1 MTDLLQLPSLKTVSV
16 TSQEEA
22 YVVVAEGRIV
32 PTYCPGCRSGRLYGH
47 GTNEQNYRDTPIH
60 GKTVQI
66 TVNRRRYRCQSCG
79 KTLFDPIPDLDGK
92 RLATRRL
99 IAYVRTNCFR
109 EPFAVV
115 ARRVAMDEK
124 TVRQIFEDYV
134 EELESTI
141 RFVTPRFLG
150 IDEIKIIGDYRAM
163 ITNIEHRTLFD
174 MRESRKKADLLTY
187 FKTLRDNDRVEWVAM
202 DMYHVYRQV
211 IQATLPEARIVVDR
225 FHIQRMA
232 NEALENLRKRLRKT
246 LPERQRLK
254 LKDERFLLLRRQ
266 HNLKPESM
274 ETLLEW
280 FQRFPQL
287 SEAHTLKEAFLSIW
301 DHKNRPAAEAAYAA
315 WIGNVSAEMRPVFK
329 DLLSAMTNWN
339 DEIFAYFE
347 QPITN
352 AYTESVNSL
361 AKGMNRMGRGYS
373 FDVIRARMLYD
384 PKARKAGSVQV
395 VEPVGEPDTD
405 GSTKYMTV
413 SSMNRPARTQRR
425 VIECGAHI
433 PTLVK
438 LLDSGYFE
446 QPVSSETP

>member
-1 MTDLLQLPSLKTVSV
+1 M
-16 TSQEEA
+16 
-22 YVVVAEGRIV
+22 AEGRLA
-32 PTYCPGCRSGRLYGH
+32 PTACPDCRSGRLYGH
-47 GTNEQNYRDTPIH
+47 GTNEQTYRDTPIH

-66 TVNRRRYRCQSCG
+66 TVNRRRYRCQNCG
-79 KTLFDPIPDLDGK
+79 KTLFDPMPDLDGK
-92 RLATRRL
+92 RLATSRL
-99 IAYVRTNCFR
+99 IAYVRANCFR

-115 ARRVAMDEK
+115 ARRVSMDEK
-124 TVRQIFEDYV
+124 TVRQIFGDYI

-163 ITNIEHRTLFD
+163 ITNIEHQTLFD
-174 MRESRKKADLLTY
+174 MRESRRKPDLLAY
-187 FKTLRDNDRVEWVAM
+187 FRTLRDKDRVEWVAM

-211 IQATLPEARIVVDR
+211 VQATLPKARIVVDR

-232 NEALENLRKRLRKT
+232 NDALEKLRKRLRKT

-254 LKDERFLLLRRQ
+254 LKDERYLLLRRQ
-266 HNLKPESM
+266 HDLKAESIAK
-274 ETLLEW
+274 LLEW

-287 SEAHTLKEAFLSIW
+287 SEAHALKEGFLSIW
-301 DHKNRPAAEAAYAA
+301 DQKCRPTAEAAFADWRA
-315 WIGNVSAEMRPVFK
+315 NVSEEMRPVFK
-329 DLLSAMTNWN
+329 DLLSAMTNWT

-352 AYTESVNSL
+352 AYTESVNGL

-384 PKARKAGSVQV
+384 PRARKAGSVQV
-395 VEPVGEPDTD
+395 IQPAPDPDAHKRMEFLT
-405 GSTKYMTV
+405 T
-413 SSMNRPARTQRR
+413 SSMNRPPRMQRR
-425 VIECGAHI
+425 TIEYGAHI

-438 LLDSGYFE
+438 LLESGYFE
-446 QPVSSETP
+446 QADDVRGT